1 MGVGNFGENRERKGS
16 NFVREN
22 RRFCRTR
29 VCATGSPSIRL
40 PIVGNPKPT
49 I

>member
-1 MGVGNFGENRERKGS
+1 MGVGNSEENRERKGS
-16 NFVREN
+16 SFAIEK
-22 RRFCRTR
+22 RRICRTR